1 MTLLIVDDESLI
13 HASIEYCL
21 KQLSVPDL
29 NVIHAYSA
37 NEMLAKMLQQH
48 VDATLVDIR
57 MGAASG
63 LEAIRDASSR
73 WPDTLYYVMTSF
85 SEFEYA
91 RTAISL
97 GVTDYLLKPID
108 IAMLGKVVQKVRDN
122 LQQRETKIREN
133 FRGWL
138 SAAESLRE
146 ISYLYPPD
154 YFTAVVLLTYDA
166 EQPRREMWVP
176 DFVMEQHDIVVS
188 LPCPEGLMLL
198 IYSPDSRKVNH
209 LTSGFLRSGYPRG
222 VTIFITSTCRSSAK
236 LFEQLKALFL
246 LARKRVFLGIGCR
259 YDVPA
264 AAETPKV
271 DMKACDLWIRL
282 WDDLF
287 LQNTAD
293 YFSQLQRL
301 SAYYQ
306 NKDWEPPEK
315 HLADYIDSILG
326 TGGTCADTAMR
337 DLLPRLSKAVQP
349 QVYSQKSPDKL
360 DAVLEYVNDHYAAN
374 ISLED
379 IAQKFNL
386 TPNYLSTLFKR
397 RFGVKFTDYL
407 TDLRLNRAKQLLA
420 GSNLSVRAIS
430 EQIGYFSQSHFNKVF
445 QKKENCSPLE
455 YRSRN
460 QNK

>member
-1 MTLLIVDDESLI
+1 MTLLIVDDEALI

-29 NVIHAYSA
+29 KVIHAYSA
-37 NEMLAKMLQQH
+37 GEMLATMLQQP
-48 VDATLVDIR
+48 VDAALVDIR
-57 MGAASG
+57 MGAVSG
-63 LEAIRDASSR
+63 LEAIRDASAHR
-73 WPDTLYYVMTSF
+73 PDTMYYVMTSF

-122 LQQRETKIREN
+122 LHQNEEKIREN

-138 SAAESLRE
+138 SAAESMRE

-209 LTSGFLRSGYPRG
+209 LTSGFLRSGYPQG
-222 VTIFITSTCRSSAK
+222 VTVFITATCRSSAK
-236 LFEQLKALFL
+236 LFEQVNALSL
-246 LARKRVFLGIGCR
+246 LARKRVFLGIGRR

-264 AAETPKV
+264 AAETPEV
-271 DMKACDLWIRL
+271 DLKACSLWLKL
-282 WDDLF
+282 WNDLF

-301 SAYYQ
+301 STYYQ
-306 NKDWEPPEK
+306 NRDAKLPEP
-315 HLADYIDSILG
+315 HLAQYIDSILG
-326 TGGTCADTAMR
+326 AGGSCADMPMR
-337 DLLPRLSKAVQP
+337 DILPRLSRAVQP

-430 EQIGYFSQSHFNKVF
+430 EQVGYFSQSHFNKVF